1 MTMASAPLHIKKVVK
16 KKPRDPSVVL
26 KEGTKMKKVAD
37 AVLDGG
43 RPSDVARALGVSRQQ
58 VNATLNS
65 ENVKSYMG
73 HNQKQLQDALN
84 IHRGDI
90 VIALLET
97 ADEAKLAAD
106 HGTMVRAYTEVAK
119 MLGLYAPEVKQI
131 NITTGQQAMISKY
144 EQMSDAE
151 LLQIAEG
158 TVIDGESTRI
168 Q

>member
-1 MTMASAPLHIKKVVK
+1 MASKPLHIKKAVVK
-16 KKPRDPSVVL
+16 KPREKSVVL
-26 KEGTKMKKVAD
+26 KEGTKVKKVAD
-37 AVLDGG
+37 AILDGK
-43 RPSDVARALGVSRQQ
+43 RPVDIAKELGISRHQ
-58 VNATLNS
+58 VNNALNAPT
-65 ENVKSYMG
+65 VRSYMG
-73 HNQKQLQDALN
+73 HNQKQLQEALN

-158 TVIDGESTRI
+158 RVIDGESTRV